1 MNCLKSQ
8 LHQEV
13 QFFVSGWA
21 VEEASSLLMFAKG
34 IHTSDRV
41 PCFKAILMSPP
52 EPGFFDVVL
61 PKNTKALQVSGQR
74 MRLVF
79 SQRSLCNSCFSFLL
93 QMASS
98 SILWARKWLC
108 LETTVKPR
116 CKLTWERVARIAFI
130 PLFQDFGGDQSR
142 DYVRLGPWGSCVRRS
157 SRQTGV
163 FGLSEDGAH
172 LCGPGIA
179 ASFLPRDIKEEKE
192 IK

>member
-1 MNCLKSQ
+1 MLQSYLNVPTRARILWCGVAKEHKGPSGVRTKNEAGIFTTQPLQ
-8 LHQEV
+8 LL
-13 QFFVSGWA
+13 F
-21 VEEASSLLMFAKG
+21 LL
-34 IHTSDRV
+34 
-41 PCFKAILMSPP
+41 
-52 EPGFFDVVL
+52 
-61 PKNTKALQVSGQR
+61 
-74 MRLVF
+74 
-79 SQRSLCNSCFSFLL
+79 LL